1 MEERKLKRKI
11 PRTSTNAAAPAVGSA
26 QKPSASSGRRHV
38 GYSHNTGAQSSQK
51 SKSRRGV
58 RDKSRS
64 HQAMGPKSTQ
74 NPVQPATTIQHS
86 FLTDVSDVQEME
98 KGLLSLLNDFH
109 SGKLQ
114 AFGNACSIDQMEH
127 VREMQEKLARLHFDL
142 YGEVDEMP
150 EDQRKM
156 ACDTNMDK
164 LLLNLMDKSVTAVPH
179 SVKRWQLSGTDYDP
193 ETVRSL
199 RSRFSAWTP
208 LSDKRCNLQLFEDRV
223 KLVIRWFDL
232 WTDGQ
237 RKHLMSSLLGR
248 CTSSQLRCCRD
259 LLMETVPVT
268 RLDFTTV
275 LPRFLSLY
283 VLSFLNPRDLCA
295 AAQVSWQWRFLAEQ
309 DCLWT
314 KRCVRRGWFLPYSP
328 GTREY
333 GAWKNHYI
341 DCVSTLHW
349 LPPRK
354 AATHYRSLHQR
365 AGAMEVEEERRQGR
379 KLRQMIRATIQE
391 EKRESLRTRR
401 AWGSNMNVMAA
412 RGGSSQKGRSC
423 SELPVS
429 SWSSASGLK
438 AVDSSSIS
446 QNHER
451 LATPNPSRSHNACG
465 TLSSF
470 TYRPPTSPH
479 IPVVHLPPPVLLLLI
494 SNRIPAYELI
504 LCGVKAGVTVV
515 LYDHRGTLSAL
526 LTQIES
532 AVPGQRAQR
541 LGLLAPGDTEEVGL
555 LHNSRLSEK
564 TLLTQEQK
572 EFWEKL
578 SGWVVPV
585 GEGGGIDI
593 FSPLAATGSGV
604 ALIQALS
611 TLTGLQVQAPMGLAT
626 GSFQNIL
633 SEWSDGSICAGPSTR
648 CPAAPALQFVIER
661 VLQSWC
667 LQAQWI
673 EEALEEL
680 RGHLEPQLQRVSLQ
694 MRGRALGH
702 YLWERLRLEELC
714 LSRDLSNA
722 LTDGLAALT
731 KEESRPV
738 EFLANFLQQW
748 GEDKE
753 EHEKG
758 SLPGQGGVSPVP
770 RPAQVCLEWR
780 GVAARELHY
789 SENVYLQRLNA
800 VLKCRETKPLFRAFL
815 KRADRTLSTHMLSL
829 QELLLCPSWR
839 IQEYVTLLQALSVH
853 TNPDHPDRLH
863 LTSALT
869 TMMTYRDFIQ
879 KLKKNSERDT
889 LMEET
894 QKMIQSCPSLRG
906 GNRQLI
912 LSQDAVLLRSRGE
925 QLPDSLRTYEQ
936 VCDVGLF
943 LFNDVLVLT
952 RRTVHHRPFTLAHR
966 STHTFLSSAPV
977 RSLAVREI
985 THTRYVSHAFV
996 LDGPGRSWV
1005 CATERGQEKD
1015 YFLSALRST
1024 IRSALG

>member
-1 MEERKLKRKI
+1 
-11 PRTSTNAAAPAVGSA
+11 
-26 QKPSASSGRRHV
+26 
-38 GYSHNTGAQSSQK
+38 
-51 SKSRRGV
+51 
-58 RDKSRS
+58 
-64 HQAMGPKSTQ
+64 GPKWHRSRTAVRE
-74 NPVQPATTIQHS
+74 NKA
-86 FLTDVSDVQEME
+86 
-98 KGLLSLLNDFH
+98 NDFLIF
-109 SGKLQ
+109 SVLGIGLGCCCFVVVIVVVV
-114 AFGNACSIDQMEH
+114 ALE
-127 VREMQEKLARLHFDL
+127 
-142 YGEVDEMP
+142 
-150 EDQRKM
+150 
-156 ACDTNMDK
+156 
-164 LLLNLMDKSVTAVPH
+164 LMDKSVTAVPH

-193 ETVRSL
+193 ETVRTL

-365 AGAMEVEEERRQGR
+365 AGETAVEEERRQGR

-391 EKRESLRTRR
+391 EKSEKKRPNRKKITCDSRLKPVVPAGESLRTRR

-526 LTQIES
+526 LTQIER
-532 AVPGQRAQR
+532 AVSGQRAQR

-578 SGWVVPV
+578 SGWVVRV
-585 GEGGGIDI
+585 GGKGGGIDI

-680 RGHLEPQLQRVSLQ
+680 RGHLEPQLQRLSLQ

-702 YLWERLRLEELC
+702 YLPERLRLEELC

-770 RPAQVCLEWR
+770 RPALVCLEWR

-800 VLKCRETKPLFRAFL
+800 VLKVYLEPLTAALQSGRTILSSTDLHIILDPVTSILDINREFQVFLEARLQQWGAEQCVGDVMMKLCSKLKVYSNYLNNYPTALTAMDKCRETKPLFRAFL

-863 LTSALT
+863 LTSALAT
-869 TMMTYRDFIQ
+869 LMTYRDFIQ
-879 KLKKNSERDT
+879 K
-889 LMEET
+889 
-894 QKMIQSCPSLRG
+894 SLRG

-977 RSLAVREI
+977 RSLAVREV